1 MGQTQG
7 WKNKQAGNRAERLAC
22 RWALEH
28 TSGLH
33 PDVKAIATETG
44 RVGNYANMEI
54 DGVFVEYSLESKSKK
69 RLPDWLVHGIV
80 DQAMSAAR
88 RFKNHPLVVIYS
100 KKLPPGFRIWHLI
113 TAERHAE
120 LLSYEK
126 VAKRLHV
133 HKDSGEFNPG
143 TATFLVGEKEVK

>member
-1 MGQTQG
+1 MQTQG
-7 WKNKQAGNRAERLAC
+7 AQNKAAGNRAERNAC

-33 PDVKAIATETG
+33 PDVKSIATETG

-100 KKLPPGFRIWHLI
+100 KKLPPGFRIWHMI

-120 LLSYEK
+120 LLACERECKLNGK
-126 VAKRLHV
+126 VGM
-133 HKDSGEFNPG
+133 DD
-143 TATFLVGEKEVK
+143 